1 MTVLS
6 EDDIKR
12 VISATVSEL
21 HEAQAVRFTKPNT
34 LQGWLYVVGVLA
46 GFVAFI
52 YTYIIFLNDV
62 SNHHKQP
69 YHEGAEALVVAIED
83 RVTTHVDDEKKH
95 KNEAELQLQ
104 ILAETRP
111 IKENIYKIKEDVG
124 TIKTKLDILLDRY
137 ENNR

>member
-21 HEAQAVRFTKPNT
+21 HEAQAVRFTKPST

-52 YTYIIFLNDV
+52 YTSVIFLNDV

-83 RVTTHVDDEKKH
+83 RVTTHVDNEKKH

>member
-6 EDDIKR
+6 EEDIKR

-21 HEAQAVRFTKPNT
+21 HEAQAVRFTKPST
-34 LQGWLYVVGVLA
+34 LQGWLYVVGILA

-52 YTYIIFLNDV
+52 YTSIIFLNDV

>member
-6 EDDIKR
+6 EEDIKR
-12 VISATVSEL
+12 VISATVIEL
-21 HEAQAVRFTKPNT
+21 HEAQAVRFTKPST

-52 YTYIIFLNDV
+52 YTSIIFLNDV

-69 YHEGAEALVVAIED
+69 YHQGAEGLVVAIEE
-83 RVTTHVDDEKKH
+83 RVALHEEDEKLH

>member
-1 MTVLS
+1 MTEREDITLS
-6 EDDIKR
+6 PSAKR
-12 VISATVSEL
+12 AAIL
-21 HEAQAVRFTKPNT
+21 IFVR
-34 LQGWLYVVGVLA
+34 
-46 GFVAFI
+46 
-52 YTYIIFLNDV
+52 
-62 SNHHKQP
+62 
-69 YHEGAEALVVAIED
+69 
-83 RVTTHVDDEKKH
+83 DEKKH

>member
-12 VISATVSEL
+12 VIAATVSEL
-21 HEAQAVRFTKPNT
+21 HEAQAVRFTKPST
-34 LQGWLYVVGVLA
+34 LQGWLYVVGVFA

-52 YTYIIFLNDV
+52 YTSIIFLNDV
-62 SNHHKQP
+62 SNHHKRP
-69 YHEGAEALVVAIED
+69 YHEGAEALVVSIED
-83 RVTTHVDDEKKH
+83 RLATHQENGKKH

-111 IKENIYKIKEDVG
+111 IKESIYKIKEDVG